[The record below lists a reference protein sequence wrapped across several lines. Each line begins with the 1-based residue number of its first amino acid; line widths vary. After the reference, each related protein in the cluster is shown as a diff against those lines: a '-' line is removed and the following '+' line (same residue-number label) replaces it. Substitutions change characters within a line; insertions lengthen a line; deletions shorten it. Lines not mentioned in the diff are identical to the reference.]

1 MVVAI
6 DGPAGAGKS
15 TVARAV
21 AETLGF
27 TYLDSGA
34 MYRAVGLVL
43 LEDGGAASEQA
54 ERLEISLGERV
65 IANGR
70 DVTEAIREPRVSE
83 AASKVATN
91 QAVRAALVEKQ
102 RAIVG
107 DGDWVVEGRDI
118 GTVVAPDA
126 AVKVFLVADPE
137 ERARRRAAEL
147 GIEVDAVLRD
157 QTLRDAQDSS
167 REHSPLKPAEGSV
180 ELDTTGLTVDEV
192 VARIADL
199 VASARSR

>member
-15 TVARAV
+15 TVARA
-21 AETLGF
+21 AADALGF

-34 MYRAVGLVL
+34 MYRAVGLL
-43 LEDGGAASEQA
+43 MLEEGGAASEVA
-54 ERLEISLGERV
+54 ERLDISIGQRV

-70 DVTEAIREPRVSE
+70 DVTETIREPRVSE

-102 RAIVG
+102 RALVA

-126 AVKVFLVADPE
+126 AVKVFLVADPA

-157 QTLRDAQDSS
+157 QALRDAQDSS
-167 REHSPLKPAEGSV
+167 REHSPLKPADGSV
-180 ELDTTGLTVDEV
+180 ELDTTGLTVNEV
-192 VARIADL
+192 VARIGDL
-199 VASARSR
+199 VATARS

>member
-21 AETLGF
+21 ADRLGF

-34 MYRAVGLVL
+34 MYRAVGLL
-43 LEDGGAASEQA
+43 TLEEGGAASEQA
-54 ERLEISLGERV
+54 ERLKISIGERV

-70 DVTEAIREPRVSE
+70 DVTETIREPRVSE

-102 RAIVG
+102 RALVAT
-107 DGDWVVEGRDI
+107 GDWVVEGRDI

-126 AVKVFLVADPE
+126 AVKVFLVADPA

-147 GIEVDAVLRD
+147 GIDVEAVLRD
-157 QTLRDAQDSS
+157 QALRDAQDSS

-199 VASARSR
+199 VRAAPAR

>member
-21 AETLGF
+21 AAALGF

-34 MYRAVGLVL
+34 MYRAVGLL
-43 LEDGGAASEQA
+43 TLETGEAASEQA
-54 ERLEISLGERV
+54 QGLEISIGERV
-65 IANGR
+65 VANGR

-91 QAVRAALVEKQ
+91 QAVRAALVDKQ
-102 RAIVG
+102 RALVAS
-107 DGDWVVEGRDI
+107 GDWVVEGRDI

-126 AVKVFLVADPE
+126 AVKVFLVADPA

-147 GIEVDAVLRD
+147 GVEVDAVLRD
-157 QTLRDAQDSS
+157 QALRDAQDSS
-167 REHSPLKPAEGSV
+167 REHSPLKPAAGSV
-180 ELDTTGLTVDEV
+180 QLDTTGLTVDEV

-199 VASARSR
+199 VAVARRQ

>member
-21 AETLGF
+21 AATLGF

-34 MYRAVGLVL
+34 MYRAVGLL
-43 LEDGGAASEQA
+43 TLEEGGAASEVA
-54 ERLEISLGERV
+54 ERLDVSIGERV
-65 IANGR
+65 VANGR

-91 QAVRAALVEKQ
+91 QLVRAALVEKQ
-102 RAIVG
+102 RALVD
-107 DGDWVVEGRDI
+107 DGDWGVEGRDI

-126 AVKVFLVADPE
+126 AVKVFLVADPA

-157 QTLRDAQDSS
+157 QALRDAQDSS

-180 ELDTTGLTVDEV
+180 ELDTTGHAVDEV

-199 VASARSR
+199 VATTRS